1 MSLPKLYSGHW
12 SSALLAAW
20 KTILLFNGLELGLFI
35 ASRVRRADQLY
46 NHKKAVTHL
55 SSGSQNDPL
64 KSVKLSTLHNE
75 SLTSCSSLLMREDS
89 RVSITKNSEVQ
100 PYDSDRVSCLF

>member
-1 MSLPKLYSGHW
+1 MENNTFIQRIRARPIYSLKSPK
-12 SSALLAAW
+12 
-20 KTILLFNGLELGLFI
+20 
-35 ASRVRRADQLY
+35 SRSLY
-46 NHKKAVTHL
+46 NHKKTVTHL
-55 SSGSQNDPL
+55 SSGSQNDPF